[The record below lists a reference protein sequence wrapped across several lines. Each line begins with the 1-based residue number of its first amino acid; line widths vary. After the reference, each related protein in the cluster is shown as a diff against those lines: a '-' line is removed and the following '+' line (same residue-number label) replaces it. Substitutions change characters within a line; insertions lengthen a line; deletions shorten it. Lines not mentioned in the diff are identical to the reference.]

1 MTTEPGKV
9 RELKNKLTIQT
20 HTHIFIYT
28 LIDVAK
34 WTDMTGL
41 KTTCLWRQGQLSWF
55 KKKKKALGQEMDR
68 KVGGKQHELWIVS
81 PDKVNK

>member
-28 LIDVAK
+28 LRNVAK
-34 WTDMTGL
+34 WTDTTGL
-41 KTTCLWRQGQLSWF
+41 KTTVYGDSVSCHGL
-55 KKKKKALGQEMDR
+55 KKKKALGQEMDR
-68 KVGGKQHELWIVS
+68 KVGGKQHELWIIS
-81 PDKVNK
+81 PDKLDK